1 MTMENFCSA
10 CGKPVEK
17 NANYCTHCGASLSGK
32 APAKTEWQ
40 QKREKVLGKQRG
52 GSKRMRSL
60 LWVVGLSVLVG
71 WVYFNTPERGNPII
85 KALPV
90 VTNAENYG
98 PSAKQ
103 MSAIGATVE
112 NGSIVLSLDLLK
124 EKKLIRFVYGDS
136 SSGLPLLAY
145 ISGEG
150 KVITAVS
157 MCEPCN
163 STMFHIQGDKIICNS
178 CGTTWELNTLEAVSG
193 SCGRFPPDA
202 LPNTVVGNKVH
213 INEQLVARWQRRA

>member
-1 MTMENFCSA
+1 M
-10 CGKPVEK
+10 
-17 NANYCTHCGASLSGK
+17 
-32 APAKTEWQ
+32 
-40 QKREKVLGKQRG
+40 KVLLWATGF
-52 GSKRMRSL
+52 SL
-60 LWVVGLSVLVG
+60 LGG
-71 WVYFNTPERGNPII
+71 WIYFNTSERGSPII
-85 KALPV
+85 KASPV
-90 VTNAENYG
+90 VMNAVNYG

-103 MSAIGATVE
+103 MSDIAATE
-112 NGSIVLSLDLLK
+112 ESGSIVLSLDLLK

-157 MCEPCN
+157 ICEPCN
-163 STMFHIQGDKIICNS
+163 STTFHIQGDKIICNS

-193 SCGRFPPDA
+193 SCGRFPPDV

-213 INEQLVARWQRRA
+213 INGQLVSRWQRRA